1 MGAAML
7 ARPEPEAPAAAAPAD
22 NSMLELIQGM
32 LMQQSS
38 SLAKF
43 EKKMDDRTSNLESMS
58 MQSAMNGAKQT
69 SQTGASHTQPQ
80 SETHARFLLRVC
92 GPLPL
97 GEAAVRAVLY
107 WVYFG
112 SLSLGSI
119 YLWVLGVAIML
130 SDRQPFTSH
139 HARVSLALWQAQR
152 DPFRCAQ
159 RECVANGR
167 EVRGGWYA

>member
-1 MGAAML
+1 ML

-69 SQTGASHTQPQ
+69 SQTGASQQLH
-80 SETHARFLLRVC
+80 L
-92 GPLPL
+92 PLFSFTAVGRALMPL
-97 GEAAVRAVLY
+97 GEHQAARSRRERAKHL
-107 WVYFG
+107 
-112 SLSLGSI
+112 
-119 YLWVLGVAIML
+119 
-130 SDRQPFTSH
+130 
-139 HARVSLALWQAQR
+139 
-152 DPFRCAQ
+152 
-159 RECVANGR
+159 
-167 EVRGGWYA
+167 